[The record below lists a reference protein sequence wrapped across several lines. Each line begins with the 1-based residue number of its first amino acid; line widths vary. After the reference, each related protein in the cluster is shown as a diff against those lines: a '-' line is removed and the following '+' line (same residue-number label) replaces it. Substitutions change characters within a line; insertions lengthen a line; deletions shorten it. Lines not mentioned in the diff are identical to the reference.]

1 MPTDLNVH
9 KLLPFKSYRRP
20 TMGRCGCVGRRV
32 RCAEGVEE
40 GGGEGEGGE
49 GGRVYSALWTL
60 CVPGSDPRD
69 EPLPCRLISLPQW
82 RQIPL
87 HVDCWPLIGR
97 LGLVL

>member
-40 GGGEGEGGE
+40 GGGEG
-49 GGRVYSALWTL
+49 GGRGGGKGVL
-60 CVPGSDPRD
+60 C
-69 EPLPCRLISLPQW
+69 SLDSVCA
-82 RQIPL
+82 RK
-87 HVDCWPLIGR
+87 
-97 LGLVL
+97 